1 MCETFYYFLF
11 NSRWIVRIIR
21 KLCITLLSYLY
32 FMRALSSKFVAKYGI
47 KWGLYEIF
55 PTPAVLVLHPSWNIS
70 LCLSWVIAKVW
81 PGPSD
86 DSEDEDSGGSSILCK
101 TIKFRDFRKLCAPW
115 KSSKKGI
122 IIQFPAH
129 FRKEIE
135 KRIPKKTVYEGG
147 LLGPN
152 CSTGLGQKQHRKIGA
167 NLNEYL
173 GLSLGGDI
181 ST

>member
-1 MCETFYYFLF
+1 MHIIQFSAQILKCKH
-11 NSRWIVRIIR
+11 NSSFIQTKNDV
-21 KLCITLLSYLY
+21 K
-32 FMRALSSKFVAKYGI
+32 ANGNV
-47 KWGLYEIF
+47 
-55 PTPAVLVLHPSWNIS
+55 N
-70 LCLSWVIAKVW
+70 
-81 PGPSD
+81 
-86 DSEDEDSGGSSILCK
+86 EDEEGGCILCK

>member
-1 MCETFYYFLF
+1 MGTLRDLSNTCSFASASKWKYFPIFDNCILIHIIQCLAQIL
-11 NSRWIVRIIR
+11 NCKDNAEWRW
-21 KLCITLLSYLY
+21 
-32 FMRALSSKFVAKYGI
+32 
-47 KWGLYEIF
+47 
-55 PTPAVLVLHPSWNIS
+55 
-70 LCLSWVIAKVW
+70 
-81 PGPSD
+81 
-86 DSEDEDSGGSSILCK
+86 GGCILCK

-152 CSTGLGQKQHRKIGA
+152 CSTGLGQKQQRKIGA
-167 NLNEYL
+167 NLIEYL

-181 ST
+181 SN